1 MGTLDGR
8 VALITGGTGALG
20 RVVSAAFLAAGAR
33 VIVTYLVDAELPG
46 FDAAVPKDRRETAKV
61 ALTSRAD
68 VEALVARIVATH
80 GRVDVLLNLAGG
92 FAPGTIVET
101 DDHELD
107 RLFAMNLKTAFV
119 CTRAVLPVMIRQKH
133 GRIVNVTARP
143 ALTGGGGV
151 TAYAI
156 TKAGVAALTRAAADE
171 VREHGV
177 TVNAIAPSTI
187 DTPVSAGRAV
197 TLTMRP
203 CFCRIM
209 TGSTARVQTNA
220 VFRFIAKSRSSSWS
234 SVST

>member
-33 VIVTYLVDAELPG
+33 VIVTYLIEAELPG

-61 ALTSRAD
+61 ELTSRAD

-92 FAPGTIVET
+92 FAPGTVVET

-187 DTPVSAGRAV
+187 DTPANRAAMPQVDPSRWVKPEEIAATLVFLASDAAGATSGAIVPIYARA
-197 TLTMRP
+197 
-203 CFCRIM
+203 
-209 TGSTARVQTNA
+209 
-220 VFRFIAKSRSSSWS
+220 
-234 SVST
+234 

>member
-33 VIVTYLVDAELPG
+33 VIVTYLIEAELPG

-61 ALTSRAD
+61 ELTSRAD

-92 FAPGTIVET
+92 FAPGTVVET

-156 TKAGVAALTRAAADE
+156 TKAAVAALTRAAADE

-187 DTPVSAGRAV
+187 DTPANRAAMPQVDPSRWVKPEEIAATLVFLASDAAGATSGAIVPIYARA
-197 TLTMRP
+197 
-203 CFCRIM
+203 
-209 TGSTARVQTNA
+209 
-220 VFRFIAKSRSSSWS
+220 
-234 SVST
+234 

>member
-33 VIVTYLVDAELPG
+33 VIVTYLVEAELPG
-46 FDAAVPKDRRETAKV
+46 FDAAVPKDRRETAKGE
-61 ALTSRAD
+61 LTSRAD

-92 FAPGTIVET
+92 FAPGTVVET

-156 TKAGVAALTRAAADE
+156 TKAAVAALTRAAADE

-187 DTPVSAGRAV
+187 DTPANRAAMPQVDPSRWVKPEEIAATLVFLASDAAGATSGAIVPIYARA
-197 TLTMRP
+197 
-203 CFCRIM
+203 
-209 TGSTARVQTNA
+209 
-220 VFRFIAKSRSSSWS
+220 
-234 SVST
+234 

>member
-33 VIVTYLVDAELPG
+33 VIVTYLVEAELPG

-61 ALTSRAD
+61 ELTSRAD

-92 FAPGTIVET
+92 FAPGTVVET

-156 TKAGVAALTRAAADE
+156 TKAAVAALTRAAADE

-187 DTPVSAGRAV
+187 DTPANRAAMPQVDPSRWVKPEEIAATLVFLASDAAGATSGAIVPIYARA
-197 TLTMRP
+197 
-203 CFCRIM
+203 
-209 TGSTARVQTNA
+209 
-220 VFRFIAKSRSSSWS
+220 
-234 SVST
+234 

>member
-1 MGTLDGR
+1 VGTLDGH

-46 FDAAVPKDRRETAKV
+46 FDAAVPKERRETAKV
-61 ALTSRAD
+61 ELTSRAD
-68 VEALVARIVATH
+68 VEALIARIVATH

-101 DDHELD
+101 DDRDLD
-107 RLFAMNLKTAFV
+107 RLFAMNVKTAFV
-119 CTRAVLPVMIRQKH
+119 CTRAVLPTMIRQQH

-143 ALTGGGGV
+143 ALTGGAGV

-156 TKAGVAALTRAAADE
+156 AKAGVAALTRAVADE

-187 DTPVSAGRAV
+187 DTPANRAAMPDVDPSRWVKAEEIAATLVFLASDAASATSGAIVPIYARA
-197 TLTMRP
+197 
-203 CFCRIM
+203 
-209 TGSTARVQTNA
+209 
-220 VFRFIAKSRSSSWS
+220 
-234 SVST
+234 

>member
-33 VIVTYLVDAELPG
+33 VIVTYLIEAELPG

-61 ALTSRAD
+61 ELTSRAD

-156 TKAGVAALTRAAADE
+156 TKAAVAALTRAAADE

-187 DTPVSAGRAV
+187 DTPANRAAMPQVDPSRWVKPEEIAATLVFLASDAAGATSGAIVPIYARA
-197 TLTMRP
+197 
-203 CFCRIM
+203 
-209 TGSTARVQTNA
+209 
-220 VFRFIAKSRSSSWS
+220 
-234 SVST
+234 

>member
-33 VIVTYLVDAELPG
+33 VIVTYLVEAELPG

-61 ALTSRAD
+61 ELTSRAD

-92 FAPGTIVET
+92 FAPATIVET

-187 DTPVSAGRAV
+187 DTPANRAAMPQVDPSRWVKPEEIAATLVFLASDAAGATSGAIVPIYARA
-197 TLTMRP
+197 
-203 CFCRIM
+203 
-209 TGSTARVQTNA
+209 
-220 VFRFIAKSRSSSWS
+220 
-234 SVST
+234 

>member
-33 VIVTYLVDAELPG
+33 VIVTYLVEAELPG

-61 ALTSRAD
+61 ELTSRAD

-92 FAPGTIVET
+92 FAPGTVVET

-156 TKAGVAALTRAAADE
+156 TKAAVAALTRAAADE

-187 DTPVSAGRAV
+187 DTPANRAAMQQVDPSRWVKPEEIAATLVFLASDAAGATSGAIVPIYARA
-197 TLTMRP
+197 
-203 CFCRIM
+203 
-209 TGSTARVQTNA
+209 
-220 VFRFIAKSRSSSWS
+220 
-234 SVST
+234 

>member
-1 MGTLDGR
+1 MGTLDGH

-46 FDAAVPKDRRETAKV
+46 FDAAVPKERCETAKV
-61 ALTSRAD
+61 ELTSRAD

-101 DDHELD
+101 DDPELD
-107 RLFAMNLKTAFV
+107 QLFAMNVKTAFV
-119 CTRAVLPVMIRQKH
+119 CTRAALPAMIRQQR

-143 ALTGGGGV
+143 ALLGGAGV

-156 TKAGVAALTRAAADE
+156 TKAGVAALTRAVADE

-187 DTPVSAGRAV
+187 DTPANRAAMPDVDPSRWVRPEEIAATLVFLASDTAGATSGAIVPIYARA
-197 TLTMRP
+197 
-203 CFCRIM
+203 
-209 TGSTARVQTNA
+209 
-220 VFRFIAKSRSSSWS
+220 
-234 SVST
+234 

>member
-1 MGTLDGR
+1 MGTLDGH

-33 VIVTYLVDAELPG
+33 VIATYLVDAELPG
-46 FDAAVPKDRRETAKV
+46 FDAAVPKERCETAKV
-61 ALTSRAD
+61 ELTSRAD

-80 GRVDVLLNLAGG
+80 GRIDVLLNLAGG

-101 DDHELD
+101 DDRELD
-107 RLFAMNLKTAFV
+107 RLFAMNVKTAFV
-119 CTRAVLPVMIRQKH
+119 CTRAALPAMIRQKR

-143 ALTGGGGV
+143 ALLGGAGV

-156 TKAGVAALTRAAADE
+156 TKAGVAALTRAVADE

-187 DTPVSAGRAV
+187 DTPANRAAMPDVDPSRWVKPEEIAATLAFLASDTASATSGAIVPIYARA
-197 TLTMRP
+197 
-203 CFCRIM
+203 
-209 TGSTARVQTNA
+209 
-220 VFRFIAKSRSSSWS
+220 
-234 SVST
+234 

>member
-33 VIVTYLVDAELPG
+33 VIVTYLIEAELPG

-61 ALTSRAD
+61 ELTSRAD

-92 FAPGTIVET
+92 FAPGTVVET

-156 TKAGVAALTRAAADE
+156 TKAAVAALTRAAADE

-187 DTPVSAGRAV
+187 DTPANRAAMPDVDPSRWVKPEEIAATLVFLSSDAAGATSGAIVPIYARA
-197 TLTMRP
+197 
-203 CFCRIM
+203 
-209 TGSTARVQTNA
+209 
-220 VFRFIAKSRSSSWS
+220 
-234 SVST
+234 